1 MFVYSNVCVL
11 GEKGK
16 MGELDSQMMKMA
28 AFQPPFGFVGWWMRE
43 LLLLLLL
50 ILPSAMAELNG
61 KEKKILK
68 RGLEKMVLGVE
79 VWGGSMRRLVLI

>member
-1 MFVYSNVCVL
+1 
-11 GEKGK
+11 
-16 MGELDSQMMKMA
+16 
-28 AFQPPFGFVGWWMRE
+28 
-43 LLLLLLL
+43 
-50 ILPSAMAELNG
+50 MAELNG